1 MILGGD
7 GRAHA
12 TAGGATLDDLFRR
25 AGVRDPDALALV
37 DPPNRAAFTGGAPRA
52 LTFAEADRAISAFA
66 ARLNDFGLYSDTVV
80 AIQLPNTVESVIAL
94 LGVLRAGMIAAPIPL
109 LWRQKDMIDALGQV
123 GARAIVTTPR
133 IGDCRHTEN
142 AMQVAAELFPIRYV
156 CGFGDDL
163 DDGVVPLDD
172 IFAATQTK
180 TSPRGGKPG
189 NAAAHVAIVT
199 YDRGNDGLFPVA
211 RNHLEMTAGGLS
223 VFLESG
229 LTAGAPILSTIPLG
243 SFAGLS
249 LTLLPWLLSAGALH
263 LHHGFD
269 FATFAA
275 QCGALGG
282 GMVVLPAP
290 ALAPIAE
297 TGALGTA
304 DVVAA
309 LWRAPERMAS
319 GAPRPGAAAL
329 IDVASFGEIGLVA
342 AKRTRDGMP
351 APIPCGAVQTPRGTP
366 GAVASVETARTKTNT
381 LALRGPMVPASPF
394 AASAGTPA
402 LAFDDAGFVDTGYAC
417 RLDRVTRTLT
427 ISGPPGGFAGIGY
440 YRFHQRDL
448 EADIADADPA
458 GTIVALP
465 DAMLGQRLA
474 GSAPNRA
481 TLQKELPARGL
492 NPLIAGAFRMRKP
505 NAA

>member
-7 GRAHA
+7 DRAHGI
-12 TAGGATLDDLFRR
+12 AGGATLDDLFRR
-25 AGVRDPDALALV
+25 AGIRDPDALALV

-66 ARLNDFGLYSDTVV
+66 ARLHELGLYSDTVV

-109 LWRQKDMIDALGQV
+109 LWRQRDMIDALGQV

-133 IGDCRHTEN
+133 IGDWRHTDI

-156 CGFGDDL
+156 CGFGGDL

-172 IFAATQTK
+172 IFAPARRDTP
-180 TSPRGGKPG
+180 PRGGKEG
-189 NAAAHVAIVT
+189 SAAAHVAVVT
-199 YDRGNDGLFPVA
+199 YDRAGDGLLPVA

-229 LTAGAPILSTIPLG
+229 LRPGAPILSTIPLG

-249 LTLLPWLLSAGALH
+249 LTLLPWLLNAGALH

-269 FATFAA
+269 AAAFAA

-282 GMVVLPAP
+282 GMVVVPAP
-290 ALAPIAE
+290 ALTPIAQ
-297 TGALGTA
+297 TGALETA
-304 DVVAA
+304 DAVAA

-319 GAPRPGAAAL
+319 GVLWHGAAAL
-329 IDVASFGEIGLVA
+329 IDVASFGEFGLVA
-342 AKRTRDGMP
+342 SRRAGDGMARP
-351 APIPCGAVQTPRGTP
+351 MPYGPVQNPCGAP
-366 GAVASVETARTKTNT
+366 GAVAGIETARTKTGT
-381 LALRGPMVPASPF
+381 LALRGPMVPGIAFP
-394 AASAGTPA
+394 ASAGVPD
-402 LAFDDAGFVDTGYAC
+402 FPVDDAGFVDTGFPC
-417 RLDRVTRTLT
+417 QVDRAARTLA

-440 YRFHQRDL
+440 YRFRQRDL
-448 EADIADADPA
+448 DVDIADADPG

-474 GSAPNRA
+474 GSAPDRA
-481 TLQKELPARGL
+481 ALRRELQARGL
-492 NPLIAGAFRMRKP
+492 NPLVARAFRAGEP